1 MEPTTVKEVAFS
13 ALRDLLGEKLECE
26 SVDERSAEGL
36 KAIAGEI
43 RAMAERAE
51 FDARETDTASIR
63 IAIIPS
69 GGQYA
74 GVVDGGEQ
82 NIVDWRRG
90 FTRTLPLA
98 YNWAS

>member
-43 RAMAERAE
+43 RANGRKSRIRRPRNRHRLDTDRNNPVGRAV
-51 FDARETDTASIR
+51 RGSCR
-63 IAIIPS
+63 
-69 GGQYA
+69 
-74 GVVDGGEQ
+74 
-82 NIVDWRRG
+82 WRRAKY
-90 FTRTLPLA
+90 R
-98 YNWAS
+98 

>member
-43 RAMAERAE
+43 RA
-51 FDARETDTASIR
+51 
-63 IAIIPS
+63 
-69 GGQYA
+69 QWQK
-74 GVVDGGEQ
+74 EQ
-82 NIVDWRRG
+82 NSTPAKQTPPRYG
-90 FTRTLPLA
+90 
-98 YNWAS
+98 SQ